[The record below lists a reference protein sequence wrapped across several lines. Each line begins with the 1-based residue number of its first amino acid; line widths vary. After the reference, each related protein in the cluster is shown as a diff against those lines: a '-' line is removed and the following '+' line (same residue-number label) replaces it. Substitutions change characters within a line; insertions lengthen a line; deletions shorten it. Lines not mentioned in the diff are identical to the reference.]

1 MADEETGTI
10 AKADMAEV
18 NRRGL
23 GFIASGSPFTLEDAA
38 RIAKAQNL
46 SDTPEGDY
54 TVWITNPV
62 TRAVLLKVHAELSVE
77 WGKAMAEALTA

>member
-1 MADEETGTI
+1 MAEDGTI

-38 RIAKAQNL
+38 RVAKAQSL
-46 SDTPEGDY
+46 PDIPEGDY
-54 TVWITNPV
+54 TVWLTNPE

-77 WGKAMAEALTA
+77 WAQAMADALAR

>member
-1 MADEETGTI
+1 MADEQTGTI

-23 GFIASGSPFTLEDAA
+23 GFIASGSPFTLEDAC
-38 RIAKAQNL
+38 RVAKAQNIA
-46 SDTPEGDY
+46 DIPEGDY
-54 TVWITNPV
+54 TAWITNPL
-62 TRAVLLKVHAELSVE
+62 TRAVLLRVHAELSVE